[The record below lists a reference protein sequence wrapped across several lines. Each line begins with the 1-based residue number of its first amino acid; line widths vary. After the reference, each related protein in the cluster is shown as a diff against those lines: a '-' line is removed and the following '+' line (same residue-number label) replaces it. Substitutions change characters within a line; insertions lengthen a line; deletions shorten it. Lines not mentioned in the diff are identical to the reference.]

1 MKVHLT
7 AACIALFAVAQ
18 SIAAGADSAHPVLN
32 IWPGVAP
39 GSEGSTQQ
47 EIDSLLPAPGNQTT
61 HLIRDVVTP
70 TLTVYAPA
78 KPSGAAL
85 IVCPGGGFY
94 GLMFNYEGTDLAE
107 WLNTRGITAFVL
119 KYRLLPSA
127 VNLAEQIASTKEL
140 SAALQA
146 DFDGNYH
153 KLDAGRSL
161 AVADGKQAMRYV
173 RQHAAQWGIA
183 PDRIGLMG
191 FSAGAA
197 LTMGV
202 VLNSDPETRPDFAA
216 PIYGYMDDV
225 PPPANA
231 PPVFIVATQE
241 DNLVPSARS
250 VMIYQRWTSAHL
262 PAELH
267 LFEKGAHGFGTRHT
281 GLPVDQW
288 EGLFDAWLRS
298 RGLIAA
304 HVEDDRH

>member
-1 MKVHLT
+1 MKAHLA
-7 AACIALFAVAQ
+7 AACAALLVVAQ
-18 SIAAGADSAHPVLN
+18 SFAAGPESSHPVIN
-32 IWPGVAP
+32 IWPGTAP
-39 GSEGSTQQ
+39 GSEGSTQK
-47 EIDSLLPAPGNQTT
+47 EIDSVLPAPGNQTT
-61 HLIRDVVTP
+61 HLIRNVVTP
-70 TLTVYAPA
+70 TLTVYAPP
-78 KPSGAAL
+78 KPNGTAL

-94 GLMFNYEGTDLAE
+94 GLMFNYEGTDFAE
-107 WLNTRGITAFVL
+107 WLNARGITAFVL

-127 VNLAEQIASTKEL
+127 VNLADQIAQTKEL

-146 DFDGNYH
+146 DFDANYH

-173 RQHAAQWGIA
+173 RLHAAEWSVA

-202 VLNSDPETRPDFAA
+202 ALDHDPDSRPDFAA

-225 PPPANA
+225 APPANA
-231 PPVFIVATQE
+231 APVFIVATQA
-241 DNLVPSARS
+241 DKLVPSDRS
-250 VMIYQRWTSAHL
+250 IMIYQRWTAAHL

-288 EGLFDAWLRS
+288 ENLFDAWLRS

-304 HVEDDRH
+304 Q

>member
-1 MKVHLT
+1 MKLT
-7 AACIALFAVAQ
+7 LAAACIALFTVTQ
-18 SIAAGADSAHPVLN
+18 SFAAAPDSSHPVVN
-32 IWPGVAP
+32 IWPGLAP

-47 EIDSLLPAPGNQTT
+47 EIDSVLPSTGNQTT
-61 HLIRDVVTP
+61 HLIRNVVTP
-70 TLTVYAPA
+70 TLTVYVPA
-78 KPSGAAL
+78 KPNGTAL
-85 IVCPGGGFY
+85 IVCPGGGYF

-127 VNLAEQIASTKEL
+127 VNLADQIAQTKDL

-161 AVADGKQAMRYV
+161 AVADGRQAMRYV

-202 VLNSDPETRPDFAA
+202 VLSGDAETRPDFAA
-216 PIYGYMDDV
+216 PIYGYMDDL

-231 PPVFIVATQE
+231 PPVFVVATQA

-267 LFEKGAHGFGTRHT
+267 LFEKGAHGFGTRRT

-288 EGLFDAWLRS
+288 EGLFDAWLQS

-304 HVEDDRH
+304 QP